1 MKYPKNCDIFHYDF
15 EPLDPRL
22 KKEDKREFFR
32 TFAKSNKHI
41 FKVITSKMEAIPME
55 HIYII
60 CRVEPKLQLV
70 YICSIR
76 ILPVT
81 KSNLPI

>member
-1 MKYPKNCDIFHYDF
+1 MKYEVFDANLSINSANVFQMKYPKNCDIFHYDF

-41 FKVITSKMEAIPME
+41 FKV
-55 HIYII
+55 
-60 CRVEPKLQLV
+60 RV
-70 YICSIR
+70 SI
-76 ILPVT
+76 
-81 KSNLPI
+81 

>member
-41 FKVITSKMEAIPME
+41 FKV
-55 HIYII
+55 
-60 CRVEPKLQLV
+60 
-70 YICSIR
+70 
-76 ILPVT
+76 
-81 KSNLPI
+81 